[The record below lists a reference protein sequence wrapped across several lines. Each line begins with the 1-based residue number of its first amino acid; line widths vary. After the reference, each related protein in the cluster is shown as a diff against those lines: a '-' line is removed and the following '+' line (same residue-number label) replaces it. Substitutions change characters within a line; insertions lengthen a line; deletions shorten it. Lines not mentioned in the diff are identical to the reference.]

1 MKKKY
6 VSPLFAELGLELEA
20 VLYESDLDNEYDD
33 GKDDFDSDKYDKE
46 DDFITP

>member
-33 GKDDFDSDKYDKE
+33 GDGKDFDDEYDKE
-46 DDFITP
+46 NDFS

>member
-20 VLYESDLDNEYDD
+20 VLYESDLDNEYEDNK
-33 GKDDFDSDKYDKE
+33 GDFGDYDEE
-46 DDFITP
+46 DDFS